1 MKGLPKPDW
10 LKIKVQDGP
19 QRKRVNRL
27 IRSLSLNT
35 VCQEA
40 HCPNLMECFS
50 RRTATFMILGRICSR
65 NCTFCNVT
73 EGNPEAVDPQ
83 EPKRVAMA
91 VRELGLNYAVI
102 TSVTRDDLPD
112 GGAGHFVRVIQAV
125 REMSPAITLEV
136 LIPDFSGREESIEK
150 VVKARPEVINHNLE
164 TVARLYPAVR
174 PQAVYSRSLLLLK
187 KIKEINVHGLTK
199 SGIMIGLGEEKA
211 EVIQVFKD
219 LRSVGCDLLTVG
231 QYLAPSKGHHPVIEY
246 IPPQTFDEYR
256 KIALDL
262 GFRQAACGPLVR
274 SSYRADEGW
283 KEDSIIQ
290 KAILKYNEFT

>member
-1 MKGLPKPDW
+1 VKGIAKPDW

-19 QRKRVNRL
+19 QRRRVTGL
-27 IRSLSLNT
+27 IQKLSLNT
-35 VCQEA
+35 VCEEA

-50 RRTATFMILGRICSR
+50 RKTATFMILGRICSR

-73 EGNPEAVDPQ
+73 GGRPEPVNPR
-83 EPKRVAMA
+83 EPERVAMA

-125 REMSPAITLEV
+125 RERNPAINLEV
-136 LIPDFSGREESIEK
+136 LIPDFSGSPESIHM
-150 VVKARPEVINHNLE
+150 VVQARPEVVNHNLE

-174 PQAVYSRSLLLLK
+174 PQAVYSRSLLLIK
-187 KIKEINVHGLTK
+187 KIKEINTEVLTK
-199 SGIMIGLGEEKA
+199 SGIMVGLGEEKT
-211 EVIQVFKD
+211 EVVRVFKD

-231 QYLAPSKGHHPVIEY
+231 QYLAPSKAHHPVLAY
-246 IPPQTFDEYR
+246 IPPETFDEYR

-262 GFRQAACGPLVR
+262 GFRQVACGPLVR
-274 SSYRADEGW
+274 SSYRADEGL
-283 KEDSIIQ
+283 
-290 KAILKYNEFT
+290 KAGF